1 MNIAEVLRKK
11 IDSNQYVLT
20 EFESKDLIKEIGI
33 SVPDQK
39 LTLTKEETSAASEEI
54 GYPVV
59 LKLMAE
65 DIVHKSDTGA
75 VKLNLRSK
83 EDVEQAYDDLIKIPS
98 QTEKKISVQKM
109 AAEPI
114 TELIIGMTTDAQFG
128 PALMFGIGGILVE
141 LLEDVSFR
149 IAPITEYDAK
159 EMIHEIKGFPILDGY
174 RGKPKAD
181 IDAIVEVLLKISDLV
196 VKHEEINEMDLNPVF
211 IGLEL
216 QVISDTNRGDDQTQF
231 RGTLSA
237 NCCDSIEKIASLL
250 GIYQGN

>member
-1 MNIAEVLRKK
+1 MNIAELLTKK
-11 IDSNQYVLT
+11 IDSNQLVLT
-20 EFESKDLIKEIGI
+20 EFESKELLQEIGI
-33 SVPDQK
+33 EIPPQS
-39 LTLTKEETSAASEEI
+39 LTSTKEETISTAERI
-54 GYPVV
+54 GLPVV

-75 VKLNLRSK
+75 VKLNLKSK
-83 EDVEQAYDDLIKIPS
+83 DDVEQAFEELMKISS
-98 QTEKKISVQKM
+98 QSEKKISVQKM
-109 AAEPI
+109 AEEPI

-181 IDAIVEVLLKISDLV
+181 INAIVDTLLKISDLV
-196 VKHEEINEMDLNPVF
+196 VKHDEIHEMDLNPVF
-211 IGLEL
+211 IYDKGLICVDARIILKKKE
-216 QVISDTNRGDDQTQF
+216 
-231 RGTLSA
+231 
-237 NCCDSIEKIASLL
+237 
-250 GIYQGN
+250 

>member
-1 MNIAEVLRKK
+1 MNIAEVLKNK
-11 IDSNQYVLT
+11 IESNQIVLT
-20 EFESKDLIKEIGI
+20 EFESKELLQEIGI
-33 SVPDQK
+33 QIPAQK
-39 LTLTKEETSAASEEI
+39 LTSSKEETISAAEEI

-59 LKLMAE
+59 MKLIAE

-75 VKLNLRSK
+75 VKLNLKSK
-83 EDVEQAYDDLIKIPS
+83 DEVEVAYNELMKIPS
-98 QTEKKISVQKM
+98 QAERKISVQKM
-109 AAEPI
+109 ADEPI

-149 IAPITEYDAK
+149 IAPITEYDAN

-181 IDAIVEVLLKISDLV
+181 LDAIVKTLLKISDLV

-211 IGLEL
+211 IYNKGLICVDARIIL
-216 QVISDTNRGDDQTQF
+216 KKDFI
-231 RGTLSA
+231 
-237 NCCDSIEKIASLL
+237 
-250 GIYQGN
+250 

>member
-1 MNIAEVLRKK
+1 MNIAEVLKNK
-11 IDSNQYVLT
+11 IELNQTVLT
-20 EFESKDLIKEIGI
+20 EFESKELLQEIGI
-33 SVPDQK
+33 QVPSQK
-39 LTLTKEETSAASEEI
+39 LATSKEETVSAAEEI

-75 VKLNLRSK
+75 VKLNLKTK
-83 EDVEQAYDDLIKIPS
+83 EEVETAFDDLFSIPS
-98 QTEKKISVQKM
+98 QAEKKISVQNM

-114 TELIIGMTTDAQFG
+114 TELIIGMTTDPQFG

-181 IDAIVEVLLKISDLV
+181 INAIIDVLLKISDLA
-196 VKHEEINEMDLNPVF
+196 VKYEEINEMDLNPVF
-211 IGLEL
+211 IYDNGLICVDARIILKKE
-216 QVISDTNRGDDQTQF
+216 
-231 RGTLSA
+231 
-237 NCCDSIEKIASLL
+237 
-250 GIYQGN
+250 

>member
-1 MNIAEVLRKK
+1 MSIAELLKK
-11 IDSNQYVLT
+11 KLDTGQTVLT
-20 EFESKDLIKEIGI
+20 EFESKELLSGIGI
-33 SVPDQK
+33 PIPSQK
-39 LTLTKEETSAASEEI
+39 IAKTKEETIAAAEEI

-65 DIVHKSDTGA
+65 DVVHKSDTGA
-75 VKLNLRSK
+75 VKLNIKSK
-83 EDVEQAYDDLIKIPS
+83 EEAEQAFNELMNIQAQSEKLISI
-98 QTEKKISVQKM
+98 QKM
-109 AAEPI
+109 ASEPI

-181 IDAIVEVLLKISDLV
+181 IDAIVDALLKISDLV
-196 VKHEEINEMDLNPVF
+196 VKNEEIFEMDLNPVF
-211 IGLEL
+211 IYDKG
-216 QVISDTNRGDDQTQF
+216 ISCVDARII
-231 RGTLSA
+231 LKKK
-237 NCCDSIEKIASLL
+237 E
-250 GIYQGN
+250 

>member
-1 MNIAEVLRKK
+1 MNIDEILTKK
-11 IDSNQYVLT
+11 INSNQLVLT
-20 EFESKDLIKEIGI
+20 EFESKELLQEIGI
-33 SVPDQK
+33 EITPQS
-39 LTLTKEETSAASEEI
+39 LTSTKEETISTAERI
-54 GYPVV
+54 GFPVV

-75 VKLNLRSK
+75 VKLNLKSK
-83 EDVEQAYDDLIKIPS
+83 DEVEQAFEELMKIPS
-98 QTEKKISVQKM
+98 QSEKKISVQKM
-109 AAEPI
+109 AEEPI

-181 IDAIVEVLLKISDLV
+181 INAIVDVLLKISDLV
-196 VKHEEINEMDLNPVF
+196 VKHEEIHEMDLNPVF
-211 IGLEL
+211 IYDKGLICVDARIILKKKE
-216 QVISDTNRGDDQTQF
+216 
-231 RGTLSA
+231 
-237 NCCDSIEKIASLL
+237 E
-250 GIYQGN
+250 

>member
-1 MNIAEVLRKK
+1 MNIAEVLNNKLN
-11 IDSNQYVLT
+11 SNKLVLT
-20 EFESKDLIKEIGI
+20 EFESKELLQKIGI
-33 SVPDQK
+33 QVPAQS
-39 LTLTKEETSAASEEI
+39 LTSTKEETLIAAKNI
-54 GYPVV
+54 GFPVV

-75 VKLNLRSK
+75 VKLNLKSNDEVGK
-83 EDVEQAYDDLIKIPS
+83 AFDDLMKIPS

-109 AAEPI
+109 ADEPI

-181 IDAIVEVLLKISDLV
+181 INAIVDVLMKISDLV
-196 VKHEEINEMDLNPVF
+196 VKHEEIHEMDLNPVF
-211 IGLEL
+211 IYEKGLICVDARIILNKKQEE
-216 QVISDTNRGDDQTQF
+216 N
-231 RGTLSA
+231 
-237 NCCDSIEKIASLL
+237 
-250 GIYQGN
+250 